1 MKGIRQETIECLAPN
16 GAHISLWK
24 RGGQSLR
31 TTEGGPQQENR
42 VSGPSRAVAPMNY
55 GDRKNMQ
62 ETCASSHHGK
72 GMEHEESCRAEEL
85 GARESPGKRGS
96 QVFLRI
102 QFLIG

>member
-1 MKGIRQETIECLAPN
+1 
-16 GAHISLWK
+16 
-24 RGGQSLR
+24 
-31 TTEGGPQQENR
+31 
-42 VSGPSRAVAPMNY
+42 MNY